1 MNEEEFSKKLI
12 HLVEEDVNNLR
23 PEVVLRL
30 RQSRERALAHAQ
42 QHRASSFGLSGNAL
56 HRASWFSH
64 HRVMWAAILFAVI
77 LLLTTGIWQ
86 ISMKQQTDDVSEID
100 AALLTDDLPVH
111 AYLDNSLV
119 QWVKNPSQQ

>member
-1 MNEEEFSKKLI
+1 MNEETFSKKLI
-12 HLVEEDVNNLR
+12 QLVEEDVNNLP

-42 QHRASSFGLSGNAL
+42 QHRTGSFGLSGNAL

-64 HRVMWAAILFAVI
+64 HRVTSVAILIAVI
-77 LLLTTGIWQ
+77 MLLTTGLWQ
-86 ISMKQQTDDVSEID
+86 ISFKQQSDDISQID

>member
-1 MNEEEFSKKLI
+1 
-12 HLVEEDVNNLR
+12 
-23 PEVVLRL
+23 
-30 RQSRERALAHAQ
+30 
-42 QHRASSFGLSGNAL
+42 
-56 HRASWFSH
+56 
-64 HRVMWAAILFAVI
+64 MWAAILFAVI